1 MNIKILDSW
10 IRDYL
15 KTKATPKEFAKAMS
29 LTSVSIERMEKY
41 GNDFL
46 YDIEVTTNRPDVA
59 SVIGLARE
67 AGAVLPQFGIPA
79 TFLPLKLEKPKDTID
94 DPLPLTIKSDDTLVN
109 RICAVV
115 LEITMKDSPKEITE
129 RLESSDIRSINNI
142 VDITNYVMRVVGNPT
157 HVFDYDLLKTRTLVV
172 RESRR
177 HEQIKTLDG
186 KEYKLEG
193 GDIVAD
199 DGVGNIVDLLG
210 VMGLENSVVKKNT
223 KRIVYFINNIDPQK
237 VRETSMRHGIRTEA
251 AQLNEK
257 SIDPEAAYDALLYG
271 ISLFKK
277 IADGKIVSEIIDIY
291 PKAIQPK
298 KVSVSFEHIQRVM
311 GVKIPE
317 KTALQIL
324 KSLGFDPKVKE
335 NTIETIVPTY
345 RTNDIVIPEDIIEEI
360 ARVYGYH
367 NIPNSLPPIAL
378 SELPTIHNHFYW
390 EKRVKDALKYWGFTE
405 VYSYPIVSEEMYEG
419 PTEKAVTLANP
430 LGEEF
435 VYMRST
441 LVPSLLKVIA
451 ENRNYETAKIFE
463 IANIYENNGKELPKE
478 TPTFAG
484 VIKGKNVSFY
494 EVKGVIE
501 QVLLDLGIEKLLF
514 KPSKH
519 GGLGASVFIEKE
531 YLGEIEVF
539 DSELINF
546 ELNFEIILRHATNK
560 KVFKPLA
567 KYPPIIED
575 ISLVVKEDI
584 LTGDILETI
593 QKQSKIVKLVTL
605 LDKYQD
611 TRTFHIIY
619 QDAEKNLT
627 QEEVAEI
634 RDRILKVIAEK
645 FDAHTKE

>member
-15 KTKATPKEFAKAMS
+15 KTKAAPSEFAKAMS
-29 LTSVSIERMEKY
+29 LTSVSIERMEKH

-79 TFLPLKLEKPKDTID
+79 TFVPLKLEMPKETIE
-94 DPLPLTIKSDDTLVN
+94 DPLPLTIKSDDRLVN
-109 RICAVV
+109 RLCAVV
-115 LEITMKDSPKEITE
+115 LEITIKDSPEEIKE
-129 RLESSDIRSINNI
+129 RLETSDIRSINNI
-142 VDITNYVMRVVGNPT
+142 VDITNYVMRTVGHPT

-172 RESRR
+172 RESRKNER
-177 HEQIKTLDG
+177 IKTLDG
-186 KEYKLEG
+186 KEYILEG
-193 GDIVAD
+193 GDIVAE

-210 VMGLENSVVKKNT
+210 VMGLENSVVKETT
-223 KRIVYFINNIDPQK
+223 KRIIYFINNIDPQK
-237 VRETSMRHGIRTEA
+237 IRETSMRHGIRTEA

-257 SIDPEAAYDALLYG
+257 SIDPETAYEALLYG
-271 ISLFKK
+271 IELFKK

-291 PKAIQPK
+291 PKALQPK
-298 KVSVSFEHIQRVM
+298 KVSVSLQHIQRVM
-311 GVKIPE
+311 GVILPE

-324 KSLGFDPKVKE
+324 DALGFEPKVKG
-335 NTIETIVPTY
+335 NSIETTVPTY
-345 RTNDIVIPEDIIEEI
+345 RTQDIEIPEDIIEEI

-367 NIPNSLPPIAL
+367 NIPNTLPPIAV

-390 EKRVKDALKYWGFTE
+390 ESRVKNALKYWGFTE
-405 VYSYPIVSEEMYEG
+405 AYTYPIVSEEMYEG

-451 ENRNYETAKIFE
+451 ENKNYETVKLFE
-463 IANIYENNGKELPKE
+463 IANTYENNGKELPKE
-478 TPTFAG
+478 TPMFAG
-484 VIKGKNVSFY
+484 VVKGKTTSFY

-501 QVLLDLGIEKLLF
+501 QVLLDLGIEKLFF
-514 KPSKH
+514 KPSKQ
-519 GGLGASVFIEKE
+519 GGLGASVYIEKE
-531 YLGEIEVF
+531 YIGEIEVF

-546 ELNFEIILRHATNK
+546 ELNFEITLKHATNK

-567 KYPPIIED
+567 KHPPIIED

-584 LTGDILETI
+584 LTGDIIETI
-593 QKQSKIVKLVTL
+593 EKQSEIIKQVTL
-605 LDKYQD
+605 LDKYEN
-611 TRTFHIIY
+611 TRTFHIMY
-619 QDAEKNLT
+619 QDAQKNLT
-627 QEEVAEI
+627 QEEVEKI
-634 RDRILKVIAEK
+634 RDRILKVVAEK